1 MKSNIRKVELN
12 SSFLPFINVCTYST
26 FDMYEMWYYMYEEMP
41 RWIEE
46 KERDNSKFLKDVCE
60 YTLEELEDVC
70 LNDLSFYID
79 SDVSTL
85 NTHSPKFYNFS
96 TDSFTVDV
104 NIDVAR
110 LSEFV
115 KGVVKSDLEICEDFI
130 EYNWETRS
138 GFLSFMPQSIK
149 EVLELDI
156 DNDEDVSKLLAFAIN
171 IIVIKEVD
179 YINDMWMYVM
189 ENITGNSSLYD
200 YAKFQLSECPDQ
212 PHSIIT
218 EIINSP
224 HQVYNEAMER
234 GLISGELISDL
245 VGAGYSYSEQIE
257 KVLLKHG
264 IEYDFDYT
272 EIPIDDVKIAMA
284 VALIA
289 QNVESILD

>member
-46 KERDNSKFLKDVCE
+46 KECDNSKFLKDICE
-60 YTLEELEDVC
+60 YTLEELEDAC

-104 NIDVAR
+104 NIDVAK

-171 IIVIKEVD
+171 IVAIKEVD
-179 YINDMWMYVM
+179 DINDMWIYVM
-189 ENITGNSSLYD
+189 DSITGNSSLYD

-212 PHSIIT
+212 SPRIIT
-218 EIINSP
+218 EIVNSP
-224 HQVYNEAMER
+224 NQVYVESMER
-234 GLISGELISDL
+234 GLISGELVSELI
-245 VGAGYSYSEQIE
+245 GYSYSEQIE
-257 KVLLKHG
+257 EVLLKHG
-264 IEYDFDYT
+264 IEYKFDYT
-272 EIPIDDVKIAMA
+272 EIPINDMETAMA

>member
-1 MKSNIRKVELN
+1 MENNIRTVELN

-104 NIDVAR
+104 NIDVAK

>member
-1 MKSNIRKVELN
+1 MKSNIRKVKLN
-12 SSFLPFINVCTYST
+12 SNFLPFINVCTYAT

-41 RWIEE
+41 IWIEE
-46 KERDNSKFLKDVCE
+46 KERDNSKFLKDICE

-104 NIDVAR
+104 NIDVAK

-171 IIVIKEVD
+171 IVAIKEIGD
-179 YINDMWMYVM
+179 INDMWMYVM

-200 YAKFQLSECPDQ
+200 YAKFQLSECPDH

>member
-1 MKSNIRKVELN
+1 MENNIRTVELN

-46 KERDNSKFLKDVCE
+46 KECDNSKFLKDICE

-171 IIVIKEVD
+171 IVAIKEIGD
-179 YINDMWMYVM
+179 INDMWMYVM